1 MPKRLKELDFLR
13 GVAILLVLL
22 RHQHVSVYT
31 TTMGWIGVDLFFV
44 LSGFLVSGLLFAEYK
59 KHNTVHAKRFLIRR
73 GFKIYPV
80 YYITYLFYLIPLL
93 LTQTSDI
100 IGVFSDLVFVQNYV
114 LGWGYA
120 YGASWSLAVEEHF
133 YIMLCIFLW
142 WIIKKKPH
150 LLQKRAIKNIS
161 VFEAMLLSVMVLC
174 LLSRILQSTVFPLK
188 ERTLLLTMT
197 HTRIDSLL
205 AGVLISY
212 LYHFKHTLLGSW
224 FIKYKS
230 LLAIVAVLCLAW
242 TPFYEVNDFFV
253 AKTFGL
259 SSVYIACSILL
270 LYFLHTENIVS
281 KLNMTFTRK
290 VTNWIS
296 RIGYSSYSIYVIH
309 ILVIN
314 FVMQYAQ
321 TLKFEI
327 PPTALFAVV
336 LLLSVFFGMVI
347 TYTIERY
354 FLNIRDRYFP
364 RIKTSRTGQRTKPA
378 PKETPVDPDYVITTL
393 KGSTA

>member
-13 GVAILLVLL
+13 GLAILLVLL
-22 RHQHVSVYT
+22 RHQYVSVYT

-44 LSGFLVSGLLFAEYK
+44 LSGFLVSGLLFSEYK
-59 KHNTVHAKRFLIRR
+59 KNNTIDAKRFLIRR

-80 YYITYLFYLIPLL
+80 YYITYVLYLIPLL
-93 LTQTSDI
+93 LAGTPDWVGI
-100 IGVFSDLVFVQNYV
+100 FSDLVFIQNYV

-142 WIIKKKPH
+142 WVIKKKPY
-150 LLQKRAIKNIS
+150 LLEKKAAHNIS
-161 VFEAMLLSVMVLC
+161 GFEVIVLSIMALC
-174 LLSRILQSTVFPLK
+174 LLFRVLQSVVFPMQ
-188 ERTLLLTMT
+188 EQTLLLTMT

-212 LYHFKHTLLGSW
+212 FYYFKTMQLRTWFKKYKYVLLKIALLGLS
-224 FIKYKS
+224 
-230 LLAIVAVLCLAW
+230 W
-242 TPFYEVNDFFV
+242 TPFYEVNNFFF
-253 AKTFGL
+253 AKTIGL
-259 SSVYIACSILL
+259 TSVYIACGILL
-270 LYFLHTENIVS
+270 LYFLHTDNIVS
-281 KLNMTFTRK
+281 KLNMVFTHK

-296 RIGYSSYSIYVIH
+296 KIGYSSYSIYVIH

-314 FVMQYAQ
+314 LVTQYAE
-321 TLKFEI
+321 TLDYKA
-327 PPTALFAVV
+327 PTVVLFTVI
-336 LLLSVFFGMVI
+336 LLLSVFAGMII
-347 TYTIERY
+347 TNTIERY

-364 RIKTSRTGQRTKPA
+364 RIKTAHTGSHAKPA
-378 PKETPVDPDYVITTL
+378 PKETSVNPDFDITAL